1 MAAGAIRRR
10 NPKIDKA
17 SIKALSGSTFHST
30 TQIANVMC
38 IKPNSVTKA
47 IDKLAKHYDHLVEYR
62 TQVIDGRLHV
72 FFRLNT
78 KKKYGEAVC
87 MDEVKHSEITYRQ
100 FQDATANLCNN
111 QFDYVSC
118 LFDNRARYLTCSEI
132 ASLTGMD
139 IETVNYISNHI
150 KKRGFEIHARCRR
163 EQREYKLVGVMEK
176 SRKQSKR
183 IELTTPD
190 LINRVF
196 R

>member
-1 MAAGAIRRR
+1 MAVGAIKRR
-10 NPKIDKA
+10 NPKLDKA
-17 SIKALSGSTFHST
+17 SIKALSGSTLHST

-47 IDKLAKHYDHLVEYR
+47 INNLAKHYDHLVEYK
-62 TQVIDGRLHV
+62 TQVVDGRLNV

-87 MDEVKHSEITYRQ
+87 MDDVKRSEITYRQ
-100 FQDATANLCNN
+100 FQDMSQNLCNN

-118 LFDNRARYLTCSEI
+118 LFDNRTRYLTCKDI
-132 ASLTGMD
+132 ANLTGMD
-139 IETVNYISNHI
+139 IDTVNYISNHI

-163 EQREYKLVGVMEK
+163 ERREYKLIGVKEK
-176 SRKQSKR
+176 IRKPSKR